1 MRDSVTLKIFLI
13 SVFGQ
18 CYGMAINIFHHQA
31 LKVSKDNTTK
41 NDESILKGVTTRNN
55 NDIWILKK
63 YK

>member
-13 SVFGQ
+13 SFFGQ

-31 LKVSKDNTTK
+31 LKVSKANKDNTTK

-55 NDIWILKK
+55 NDIWI
-63 YK
+63 